1 MGYSILAIAFAFIAG
16 DGCKACNFVS
26 NNERFYRMKKLFLFF
41 SLSALMACQSNQP
54 EEPVQSQDEAGQSDP
69 EEWCY
74 AMRDGEK
81 MRFLKLGIHGDEV
94 LGTLQNHLPGTSWK
108 SGSVSGSMEGD
119 TLFLRF
125 MYSENGKDTIRQIAF
140 LRQGERLLDGTGP
153 LTENAF
159 GDLVFDRDKLS
170 FSSNDELTR
179 VDCRNNEEL
188 TASFRIC
195 WSSLYSDYIDL
206 DRQAVSLADVKG
218 TGKPAYVIRMEG
230 YPQAEIWLPGQTGSL
245 ILALKSDENSQKV
258 WTSSSYTL
266 IQDQGFQLQK
276 SGETLFSAQ

>member
-1 MGYSILAIAFAFIAG
+1 
-16 DGCKACNFVS
+16 
-26 NNERFYRMKKLFLFF
+26 MKKLFWF
-41 SLSALMACQSNQP
+41 LSFTALIACQSNQP
-54 EEPVQSQDEAGQSDP
+54 EEPVQSPDDAGQSDP

-74 AMRDGEK
+74 AMREGEK
-81 MRFLKLGIHGDEV
+81 MRFLKLAIHGDEV
-94 LGTLQNHLPGTSWK
+94 LGMLQNHLPGTSWK

-140 LRQGERLLDGTGP
+140 LRQGERLLDGAGP
-153 LTENAF
+153 LMENAF
-159 GDLVFDRDKLS
+159 GDLVFDRSQLQFTPD
-170 FSSNDELTR
+170 NAMTR
-179 VDCRNNEEL
+179 VDCRNIGDL
-188 TASFRIC
+188 TERFRIC
-195 WSSLYSDYIDL
+195 WSNLYSDYVDL
-206 DRQAVSLADVKG
+206 DRQALSLADAKG

-245 ILALKSDENSQKV
+245 ILALKSDENGRKV
-258 WTSSSYTL
+258 WSSSSYTL